1 MCGIAGFIGAD
12 RKTGLATVY
21 SMMEALKRRGPNSGG
36 VESWPGAV
44 LGHRRLAIID
54 LSPLGRQ
61 PMLSDDGQI
70 GVVFNG
76 CIYNFQDLRH
86 ELENAGHRFRSRC
99 DTEVLVRGY
108 EQWGID
114 ELTRRLRGMF
124 AFGVWDNRRK
134 TLALVRDRLGVK
146 PLVYAPSKAGLAFA
160 STVGALRAA
169 GLVHDLD
176 PTAVLEFLEFGY
188 VTDERTIYADARKL
202 KPATILEWKDGQ
214 FSERCYWHLPEPEI
228 GSAIRFEEAV
238 EETERL
244 LIESVRLRLQ
254 ADVPVGALLSAGI
267 DSSLVCWALSKLNA
281 NVCSYT
287 VSTPGDEADEAP
299 AASETARRLG
309 IPHEVV
315 TLAGHESGVLDELTN
330 AYGEPF
336 GCSSALA
343 MLRVSE
349 AVRPKATVLLTGDGG
364 DDVFL
369 GYPFQQH
376 FWTAQR
382 LADALPGFAS
392 PLWRTVRPVVDAIP
406 ALRRPKHLLDYATGG
421 LGAVTRVHDGLPYY
435 RQRRIFGDRLEPLEI
450 GQRQIPLSASPARH
464 LLQEVLRYD
473 LKTQFAGE
481 FMTKV
486 DGGTMY
492 YSLEARA
499 PFLDQEMWQFAAKLP
514 FAIRLH
520 GGVPKAVLREIVRKH
535 IGEDAAFRKK
545 QGFTIPVE
553 KWLATRW
560 SGALQ
565 EIAGGGILEAQGWI
579 RPGALQDPIR
589 DGIQNHRLPVQL
601 WYLLVL
607 EHWLQATAAVPVPAA
622 IS

>member
-12 RKTGLATVY
+12 GKNGLVIVH
-21 SMMEALKRRGPNSGG
+21 SMMEALKRRGPDSGG

-54 LSPLGRQ
+54 LSPLGHQ
-61 PMLSDDGQI
+61 PMLSDDGQV

-76 CIYNFQDLRH
+76 CIYNFLDLRQ
-86 ELENAGHRFRSRC
+86 ELESSGHHFRSRC

-124 AFGVWDNRRK
+124 TFGIWDNRKK
-134 TLALVRDRLGVK
+134 TLVLVRDRLGVK
-146 PLVYAPSKAGLAFA
+146 PLVYAPGKDGFAFA
-160 STVGALRAA
+160 STVGALRAG

-176 PTAVLEFLEFGY
+176 PTAMLEFLEFGY

-202 KPATILEWKDGQ
+202 KPATILEWKDGKY
-214 FSERCYWHLPEPEI
+214 SERCYWHLPEEEA
-228 GSAIRFEEAV
+228 GSKITFEEAV

-244 LIESVRLRLQ
+244 LIEAVRLRLQ

-281 NVCSYT
+281 NVRAYT

-315 TLAGHESGVLDELTN
+315 TLSSQESGVLDELTN

-369 GYPFQQH
+369 GYSFQQN
-376 FWTAQR
+376 FWKAQR
-382 LADALPGFAS
+382 LADAMPGFAS
-392 PLWRTVRPVVDAIP
+392 PLWRAIRPLVDAIP
-406 ALRRPKHLLDYATGG
+406 SLRRPKHLIDYATGG
-421 LGAVTRVHDGLPYY
+421 LGAVTQVHDGLPYY
-435 RQRRIFGDRLEPLEI
+435 RRRGIFGDRLEPLEI
-450 GQRQIPLSASPARH
+450 GQRKIPLSPSPARH
-464 LLQEVLRYD
+464 LLQDVLRYD
-473 LKTQFAGE
+473 LKNQFAGE

-499 PFLDQEMWQFAAKLP
+499 PFLDQEMWQFASKLP
-514 FAIRLH
+514 FSIRLH
-520 GGVPKAVLREIVRKH
+520 GGVPKAVLREIVRKN

-553 KWLATRW
+553 RWLATRW

-565 EIAGGGILEAQGWI
+565 EIAGGGMLEAEGWI
-579 RPGALQDPIR
+579 RRGTLQAPIQ
-589 DGIQNHRLPVQL
+589 DGIRNQRVPVQL

-607 EHWLQATAAVPVPAA
+607 EHWLQSTAKTSRPLTAA
-622 IS
+622 